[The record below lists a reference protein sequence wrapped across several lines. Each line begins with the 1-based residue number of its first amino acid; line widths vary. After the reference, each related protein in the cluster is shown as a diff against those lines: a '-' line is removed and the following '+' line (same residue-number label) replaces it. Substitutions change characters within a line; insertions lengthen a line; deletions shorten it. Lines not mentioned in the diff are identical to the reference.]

1 MCPKGILR
9 IKLEKP
15 AKLES
20 IYFLVIVRLMP
31 KGALNNIT
39 GFVLLQRNLFFFI
52 HNVASMTRLL
62 SFYPSFSLKGGEFQ
76 QIQ

>member
-52 HNVASMTRLL
+52 HNVASL
-62 SFYPSFSLKGGEFQ
+62 SFYPSLSLKGGEFQ

>member
-1 MCPKGILR
+1 MRPKGH
-9 IKLEKP
+9 IKIRLEKP
-15 AKLES
+15 TKLES
-20 IYFLVIVRLMP
+20 IVFLVIVRLMP

-62 SFYPSFSLKGGEFQ
+62 SFYPSLSLKGGEFQ

>member
-20 IYFLVIVRLMP
+20 ICFLVIVRLMP

-52 HNVASMTRLL
+52 HNVASL
-62 SFYPSFSLKGGEFQ
+62 SFYPSLSLKGGEFQ